1 MTRTLNLKRVA
12 FLFMVLLIGSYLFG
26 VVLPPLNSHAVDR
39 HAGQAVRAY
48 NHVKKNGGDHCR
60 WECTDGRIRYDC
72 PMDNK
77 ENNGVS
83 LWAVVVL
90 AVGAVAGTS
99 RLITAFICRQDYA
112 YSIREQ
118 GTNPWRITHP

>member
-48 NHVKKNGGDHCR
+48 NHVKNNGGPGDKWDCP
-60 WECTDGRIRYDC
+60 DGRTRWVC
-72 PMDNK
+72 ALMDK
-77 ENNGVS
+77 DG
-83 LWAVVVL
+83 LKKGLFAVVVL
-90 AVGAVAGTS
+90 AASGSLV
-99 RLITAFICRQDYA
+99 TAFICRKDYA
-112 YSIREQ
+112 KSISDSAA
-118 GTNPWRITHP
+118 NPWRITHP